1 MPTPPTESLAS
12 TALDLLPAGLLVPAW
27 LSLLLCAALRRQG
40 WLAGLGARPYGADM
54 PQRFHAGHV
63 PRLGGLGM
71 LLASVVCWW
80 WLLRSQAGAWSVVAG
95 LAVAGGL
102 AEDVTLRL
110 QARWRLGATVL
121 AGVAAW
127 WLLDLRVTRL
137 GIPALDALL
146 VAVPGAAA
154 VLAVFAVAGLPHAF
168 NLIDG
173 YNGLAGAVALACCLV
188 LAHVA
193 WQVGDGPLAVA
204 VLVLAG
210 ATAGFLVWN
219 YPRGQL
225 FAGDG
230 GAYLWGVVIAVA
242 VIQLVQRH
250 PQVSPWF
257 AMLMLAYPV
266 FETFFSVYRK
276 LARGQ
281 SPGRAD
287 ALHLHQLI
295 HRRVV
300 RRVEEVDEARRMLA
314 RNNRTAPFLWA
325 FALVTLVPAA
335 LWWRHTP
342 RLMAACAGFALA
354 YVIAYL
360 GIVRFKVP
368 RWLRRG
374 RRKNSPPLRHNF
386 PFL

>member
-1 MPTPPTESLAS
+1 MAFAIHLPLWLLAP
-12 TALDLLPAGLLVPAW
+12 AL
-27 LSLLLCAALRRQG
+27 LSMLLCAALRRHG
-40 WLAGLGARPYGADM
+40 WLAGMGACPYAADM

-71 LLASVVCWW
+71 WLAAGACWW
-80 WLLRSQAGAWSVVAG
+80 WLLRGQAWAWWAVAG

-110 QARWRLGATVL
+110 RARWRLGATLL

-127 WLLDLRVTRL
+127 WWLDLRIDRL
-137 GIPALDALL
+137 GLPWLDALL
-146 VAVPGAAA
+146 AAMPGAPA
-154 VLAVFAVAGLPHAF
+154 VLAVLAVAGLPHAF

-193 WQVGDGPLAVA
+193 WQVGDLPLASV

-219 YPRGQL
+219 YPRGLL

-242 VIQLVQRH
+242 AVLLVQRH

-257 AMLMLAYPV
+257 AMLVLAYPV
-266 FETFFSVYRK
+266 GEVVFSVYRK

-281 SPGRAD
+281 SPSRPD

-295 HRRVV
+295 HRRIV
-300 RRVEEVDEARRMLA
+300 RRGEVGERMGEGTGEGTGEGAASDEARRILA
-314 RNNRTAPFLWA
+314 RNNRTTPYLWGL
-325 FALVTLVPAA
+325 ALSTLVPAA
-335 LWWRHTP
+335 LWWRHTAL
-342 RLMAACAGFALA
+342 LMAACAAFAAA

-368 RWLRRG
+368 RSLRRK
-374 RRKNSPPLRHNF
+374 R
-386 PFL
+386 